1 MMLNMNF
8 VCLVLIIIVNVYVL
22 DRLRIYLLVIIK
34 WNILLVE
41 FYDMIM

>member
-1 MMLNMNF
+1 MLNMNF

-22 DRLRIYLLVIIK
+22 DRLRIYLSIIIK

>member
-1 MMLNMNF
+1 MLNMNF

-22 DRLRIYLLVIIK
+22 DRLRICLLIIIK

>member
-22 DRLRIYLLVIIK
+22 DRLRICLLIIIK

>member
-1 MMLNMNF
+1 MLNMNF

-22 DRLRIYLLVIIK
+22 DRLRICLSIIIK

>member
-1 MMLNMNF
+1 MLNMNF

>member
-22 DRLRIYLLVIIK
+22 DRLRIRLLVIIK

>member
-1 MMLNMNF
+1 MLNMNF

-22 DRLRIYLLVIIK
+22 DRLRIYLLIIIK

>member
-22 DRLRIYLLVIIK
+22 DRLRIYLSIIIK